1 MRLLSALI
9 DEVLF
14 GSNIF
19 LEETYSRDEAIQIMQ
34 QYGIINAGNLS
45 KDELK
50 KAFRK
55 LSIQYHPDTSG
66 RDTHNDFIKIQAAY
80 EALNNSTPTQQQTN
94 QNQQQQ
100 TNQNQQQQRSNQ
112 NQQQQQA
119 GGFCDNCGTKL
130 NSGDRFCLNCGTPV
144 SAYQS
149 QSQQT
154 PNQEPDPYAQQEAS
168 INNKL
173 RDPNLSPEI
182 KEKYKQLLA
191 DLQDLRLK
199 RERLKQ
205 GNLSADELR
214 NMSSDVGNRRN
225 TTMRNAQSSINSNRR

>member
-1 MRLLSALI
+1 MRLLSSLI

-34 QYGIINAGNLS
+34 QYGINNAGNLS

-50 KAFRK
+50 KSFRK

-100 TNQNQQQQRSNQ
+100 RSNQ

-119 GGFCDNCGTKL
+119 GGFCGNCGSKL

-173 RDPNLSPEI
+173 KDPKLSPEI
-182 KEKYKQLLA
+182 KEKYKQMLA

-225 TTMRNAQSSINSNRR
+225 TTMRNVQSSINSNRR